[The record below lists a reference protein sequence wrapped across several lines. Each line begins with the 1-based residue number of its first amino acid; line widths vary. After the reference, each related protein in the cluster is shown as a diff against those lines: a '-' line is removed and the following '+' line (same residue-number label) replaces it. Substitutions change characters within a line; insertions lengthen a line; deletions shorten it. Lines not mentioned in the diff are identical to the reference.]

1 VTARSWLVGR
11 GLLGSAVAKRLGADR
26 LWVPL
31 HPVRWS
37 DPQRRNEDLRHAAR
51 QFFDAVGEGSW
62 QVAWCAGAGVVGT
75 SADQLA
81 TEAEALREALDAIAA
96 FQRSYGTVFLA
107 SSAGAVY
114 AGSPNPPFN
123 EASPC
128 VPLSSYGHAKLRQEA
143 TATEWAGTTGNRL
156 VIGRIANIYGPGQDL
171 GKAQGL
177 VTQICRSMVLRQPL
191 MLYVP
196 LDTVRDYVFV
206 DDCAAMAIEMLDRAG
221 ATVPIGGTSVRIIA
235 TGRHTTI
242 GSLLDVARRVSKRP
256 LPLAS
261 VTSDLATMQSR
272 DLRMAPLHPFPST
285 MVSTTLGS
293 GVRSTFDDLVRQFQA
308 GRLSSI

>member
-1 VTARSWLVGR
+1 MTRTWLVGR
-11 GLLGSAVAKRLGADR
+11 GLLGSAVAQRLAPGR
-26 LWVPL
+26 LWVPSD
-31 HPVRWS
+31 PVRWS
-37 DPQRRNEDLRHAAR
+37 EPHRRDEDLRDATR
-51 QFFDAVGEGSW
+51 RFFDVVGDGTW
-62 QVAWCAGAGVVGT
+62 QVAWCAGAGVIGT

-81 TEAEALREALDAIAA
+81 TEAEALTEALEAIAA
-96 FQRSYGTVFLA
+96 TQRSPGTVFLA

-114 AGSPNPPFN
+114 AGSADPPFN
-123 EASPC
+123 ESSPC
-128 VPLSSYGHAKLRQEA
+128 VPLSPYGDAKLLQEA
-143 TATEWAGTTGNRL
+143 TATEWAAATGNRL

-177 VTQICRSMVLRQPL
+177 VTQICHSMVLRQPL

-206 DDCAAMAIEMLDRAG
+206 ADCAAMAIEMLDQAHP
-221 ATVPIGGTSVRIIA
+221 TVPIGGTSIRIIA

-261 VTSDLATMQSR
+261 VTSGLATMQSR

-285 MVSTTLGS
+285 MVSTTLGQ

-308 GRLSSI
+308 GRLSRR